1 MKKINLNL
9 PIVGASL
16 LALTACGGGGG
27 GGDSINIGPVTP
39 VNKHLG
45 SISMPIDAN
54 GFIAAIR
61 SVSADGK
68 ANAKEAVGVF
78 QWMNNNANLDKSFL
92 ENYQVDIEGV
102 TYNLKDAYNLLE
114 GYKKAY
120 YDGKESFWQGV
131 INTGTYDDE
140 NSVFAEIKILG
151 ANITQDQLKDIGAGN
166 KTLDDVKAEIIADV
180 INDDPDPIIDD
191 PDDGDPVEKPVD
203 DVEDIIDDTEVYETG
218 RTTETTVVSTN
229 VTDTVY
235 GEWTDFRAYDHKTVT
250 EGGYEVKYVLY
261 IRTRT
266 VTNIVETVYLDTTTI
281 TYSDTTTKEVTANR
295 TVETEEVVKNSR
307 DGKEFSNWTEE
318 GREEIIVED
327 PDDGTKVKYAEVA
340 YDNSALGTVTPG
352 AIKDA
357 NEYRTEEFWSQ
368 PNYKYDDVHAAIKSD
383 AAWSRGWTGKG
394 STIVIADSGANI
406 THTDLDNNI
415 IATKNFLDDSTNV
428 TDIVGHGTHVA
439 GIAGAELNGEG
450 MIGVAPDAKLMIA
463 KVAYDN
469 GAVSFSLARKAA
481 AWGRD
486 NGSVAI
492 NLSAETRL
500 DNGFRNSIVQTGD
513 GEYYSNHWY
522 YGINGYNG
530 ARSEA
535 QYWKTALGDEQV
547 LVKAAG
553 NAGLSYSAGMNQMA
567 TATDDNGNLILD
579 GQMLIVG
586 NWDIANNRISGSSNA
601 SGNVCTT
608 YVDNVCKD
616 AAKIKDYYILAPG
629 TNIYSTGKT
638 GNYLNMTGTS
648 MAAPVVTGAI
658 AVIHQMWP
666 HMKGNNLVK
675 LLTETADKTILAYD
689 PNVHGQGLLD
699 LDKAT
704 QPVGAT
710 GIPTTGRTNGGVAN
724 LSGGISGNMGNVAEL
739 SNVMVLD
746 SYERDYYV
754 DLSNTIKTDTRTN
767 SIAQNYGVTNFYGN
781 YGDAD
786 KRVNMLSYQLT
797 DTWSV
802 NPGVTYESQSYLG
815 NTQSGVFGEIE
826 NSTTTYA
833 NFNYLKPI
841 GEAKVYGSIGFG
853 VTHAEFDKTNSML
866 ESADT
871 MYSTTWS
878 VGTEYS
884 GFGASISQPVN
895 IESAEMTYNVPTART
910 LDGSVVTQSEKINF
924 KTEREIDFTAY
935 YKYNSNNV
943 EFKSY
948 VEKRTGAVD
957 ELGVGVEV
965 GFKF

>member
-1 MKKINLNL
+1 MKNNKITFPLL
-9 PIVGASL
+9 GASM

-27 GGDSINIGPVTP
+27 GGSVDIGPVKQIK
-39 VNKHLG
+39 NIG
-45 SISMPIDAN
+45 NIDMPIDTN

-61 SVSADGK
+61 EVSADGK
-68 ANAKEAVGVF
+68 ASAKEAVAVF

-102 TYNLKDAYNLLE
+102 TYNLKEAYNLLE

-140 NSVFAEIKILG
+140 DGTFAEIKVIG
-151 ANITQDQLKDIGAGN
+151 ANITQDQLKEIGNGTKTVDDI
-166 KTLDDVKAEIIADV
+166 KAEIIAKV
-180 INDDPDPIIDD
+180 IDDKPDPIIDD
-191 PDDGDPVEKPVD
+191 PVVGDP
-203 DVEDIIDDTEVYETG
+203 IDDIGDDIGDVIDDAEVVETG
-218 RTTETTVVSTN
+218 RTTETTTVSTN

-235 GEWTDFRAYDHKTVT
+235 GEWTDFRAYDNKTVE

-281 TYSDTTTKEVTANR
+281 TYSDDTTREITANR
-295 TVETEEVVKNSR
+295 TVTTEVEVTDLINGR
-307 DGKEFSNWTEE
+307 EFSEWTEE
-318 GREEIIVED
+318 GRTEIVVDNPTNGDTVTYES
-327 PDDGTKVKYAEVA
+327 VA
-340 YDNSALGTVTPG
+340 YDDSNLGTVTPG

-368 PNYKYDDVHAAIKSD
+368 ANNKYDDVHAAIKSD

-394 STIVIADSGANI
+394 STVVIADSGANVN
-406 THTDLDNNI
+406 HTDLDDKI
-415 IATKNFLDDSTNV
+415 VATKNFMDDSTDV

-439 GIAGAELNGEG
+439 GIVGAELNGEG
-450 MIGVAPDAKLMIA
+450 MIGVAPDANLMVA

-500 DNGFRNSIVQTGD
+500 DNGFKNSIVKTSD

-530 ARSEA
+530 AKSEA
-535 QYWKTALGDEQV
+535 VYWKTALGDEQV

-553 NAGLSYSAGMNQMA
+553 NAGLDYSAGMNQMA
-567 TATDDNGNLILD
+567 TATDDNGNLIMN

-586 NWDIANNRISGSSNA
+586 NWNIAEDRIAGGSNKA
-601 SGNVCTT
+601 GNVCTT
-608 YVDNVCKD
+608 YVDGVCKD
-616 AAKIKDYYILAPG
+616 AAQIKDYYILAPG
-629 TNIYSTGKT
+629 TKIYSTGKN
-638 GNYLNMTGTS
+638 GNYLHMTGTS

-675 LLTETADKTILAYD
+675 LLTQTADKTITGYD
-689 PNVHGQGLLD
+689 ENVHGQGLLD

-710 GIPTTGRTNGGVAN
+710 GIPTTGRTSGGVAS

-746 SYERDYYV
+746 SFERDYYV
-754 DLSNTIKTDTRTN
+754 DLSNTVKVDTRNN
-767 SIAQNYGVTNFYGN
+767 SIAQNYGPTNMFGN
-781 YGDAD
+781 YGAAD
-786 KRVNMLSYQLT
+786 KRLNMLSYQLT

-802 NPGVTYESQSYLG
+802 NPGVTYEDGSYLG
-815 NTQSGVFGEIE
+815 NSQSGVFGELK

-841 GEAKVYGSIGFG
+841 GEATVYGQVG
-853 VTHAEFDKTNSML
+853 VGITHATFDKANTML
-866 ESADT
+866 DEAGT
-871 MYSTTWS
+871 IYSSTWA
-878 VGTEYS
+878 VGAEYN
-884 GFGASISQPVN
+884 GFGAAVSQPVN
-895 IESAEMTYNVPTART
+895 IESAKMTYNVPTART
-910 LDGSVVTQSEKINF
+910 LDGKVVTESETINL
-924 KTEREIDFTAY
+924 KSEREIDFTAY
-935 YKYNSNNV
+935 YKYNKNNV
-943 EFKSY
+943 EFKTY
-948 VEKRTGAVD
+948 VEKRTGAFD
-957 ELGVGVEV
+957 NIGAGVQV
-965 GFKF
+965 GIKF